1 MSGACATGWWRR
13 AAAMAAPDREGLGW
27 SWWRPGGGG
36 AGEGGARGAV
46 VLHEVLDAA
55 PVGMALLDRQGRI
68 LHANPALAALLG
80 PYVEPRPGTAAV
92 ELLAPRDRAALA
104 LHIAACLAGEADVR
118 PSRAGPSD
126 PTAAADAEW
135 SIRCRRLSG
144 AAAGGAA
151 LLLLFEDLTER
162 RRTEARLA
170 TMARLEKVG
179 RLAGGIAHDFNNLL
193 GAVLGAA
200 DAMRAAAAAGL
211 PQAAA
216 EELRTIE
223 DAAERG
229 AALVRQLLAFAR
241 QQRLQPR
248 VIELNA
254 AVRGIV
260 PLLTRLLGPRV
271 RLELALEEPGRRV
284 RVDPGQLDQVVMNLA
299 ANAREAMPEGGRL
312 RIATAQAV
320 VLRPEGEGPA
330 AIPPGRYAVLE
341 VGDTGTGIPPEIL
354 PRLFEPFFTTRP
366 ERGGTGLGLAT
377 VQGIVAQSGGHI
389 TVDSRVG
396 QGTVFRIHLPR
407 HEGPPPSDPPAEPA
421 SRPATLRPAIVEAA
435 SLAPAPASGSEGAA
449 APVVPPPSSP
459 AVPPLRILLVEDEA
473 PIRRLAERVL
483 QRAGHTVSAADCAE
497 AALEAV
503 EDGAP
508 PPPPDLVVSDVAMP
522 GEDGLTL
529 ARRLRARWPGLP
541 VLLMSGYAEVTLGQ
555 DLEAEGLRLLP
566 KPFTPDALLAAVAEA
581 SADRRCHTT
590 VEGAPVY

>member
-1 MSGACATGWWRR
+1 MSGACATASRRGAVALASDRVGAGLGLAWWRSR
-13 AAAMAAPDREGLGW
+13 GL
-27 SWWRPGGGG
+27 GGG
-36 AGEGGARGAV
+36 AGRDAASLG
-46 VLHEVLDAA
+46 EVLDAT
-55 PVGMALLDRQGRI
+55 PVGMALLDRLGRI
-68 LHANPALAALLG
+68 LHANPALVALVGPSVVPVPGMAA
-80 PYVEPRPGTAAV
+80 A
-92 ELLAPRDRAALA
+92 ELLAPRDRAGLAALTAEA
-104 LHIAACLAGEADVR
+104 LRGAAEGE
-118 PSRAGPSD
+118 PLKAGPRD
-126 PTAAADAEW
+126 PTMAEDTEW
-135 SIRCRRLSG
+135 AVRCRRLGPG
-144 AAAGGAA
+144 AAPAS
-151 LLLLFEDLTER
+151 LLLLFEDRTER
-162 RRTEARLA
+162 RRAEARLA
-170 TMARLEKVG
+170 SMARLETVG

-200 DAMRAAAAAGL
+200 EAMRCAGL
-211 PQAAA
+211 PREAA

-223 DAAERG
+223 DAAQRG

-260 PLLTRLLGPRV
+260 PLLSRLLGPRI
-271 RLELALEEPGRRV
+271 RLDLALEEPGRLV

-341 VGDTGTGIPPEIL
+341 VGDTGVGIPPEVV

-366 ERGGTGLGLAT
+366 DRGGTGLGLAT

-396 QGTVFRIHLPR
+396 RGTSFRIHLPR
-407 HEGPPPSDPPAEPA
+407 HDGPAEPA
-421 SRPATLRPAIVEAA
+421 GPGLPQPE
-435 SLAPAPASGSEGAA
+435 PAPRPEDASATGIG
-449 APVVPPPSSP
+449 PV
-459 AVPPLRILLVEDEA
+459 RHILLVEDEA

-483 QRAGHTVSAADCAE
+483 QRAGHTVTAVDCAE

-503 EDGAP
+503 AEDDA
-508 PPPPDLVVSDVAMP
+508 PPDLLVSDVAMP

-529 ARRLRARWPGLP
+529 ARRLRARWPALP
-541 VLLMSGYAEVTLGQ
+541 ILLMSGYAEVTLGQ
-555 DLEAEGLRLLP
+555 DLEAEGMCLLG
-566 KPFTPDALLAAVAEA
+566 KPFAPDALLAAVAKVLGPARHSPVAEA
-581 SADRRCHTT
+581 A
-590 VEGAPVY
+590 VY